1 MGGLL
6 FLWWL
11 SIGMAA
17 VALGWMVALIVA
29 RLLRDRAEARRIHDR
44 RRVQQAF
51 LEIMA
56 GSGDAIGPVREIAR
70 RARLT
75 AEALLDVLA
84 LVRGAE
90 RERLISALA
99 AFGIDDRFRRRL
111 TLGSA
116 AGRIA
121 AAEAL
126 SIFPDER
133 NRIALRE
140 ALGSARSAG
149 LRVALMNSLID
160 LNAPVELREVIGDL
174 GRRRGAESLLYV
186 PLISR
191 LVRDDPEGALR
202 LFADPT
208 LAPQGRVV
216 LAEALG
222 RAGDYRAIEP
232 LALTAGAPDVELRI
246 ASFRGLG
253 ALGHPAAEAAVVAGL
268 GDPEWMVRSASCE
281 AAGRIGLRSTIPLL
295 AAHLGDSV
303 WWVRFRAGEALA
315 ALGAAG
321 RDELRIAAAT
331 GGPLAQRTASMV
343 LAERGLTAETAG

>member
-1 MGGLL
+1 MGLM
-6 FLWWL
+6 FLWWT
-11 SIGMAA
+11 SIVMAA
-17 VALGWMVALIVA
+17 AALAWMVALIVA
-29 RLLRDRAEARRIHDR
+29 RLLRDRREARRAEDR

-51 LEIMA
+51 LDVMA
-56 GSGDAIGPVREIAR
+56 GSGDAIGPVRGIAR

-99 AFGIDDRFRRRL
+99 GFGIDDRFRWRL
-111 TLGSA
+111 TRGSE

-133 NRIALRE
+133 NRVALRE
-140 ALGSARSAG
+140 ALGRARTAG
-149 LRVALMNSLID
+149 LRVALMRSLID
-160 LNAPVELREVIGDL
+160 LGAPVDLREVVGDL
-174 GRRRGAESLLYV
+174 GRRRGAESLLYL
-186 PLISR
+186 PLIAR
-191 LVRDDPEGALR
+191 LVGDDPEAALR
-202 LFADPT
+202 LFADADLPG
-208 LAPQGRVV
+208 QGRVV

-222 RAGDYRAIEP
+222 RSGDFRAIEP
-232 LALTAGAPDVELRI
+232 LALTAFAPDVELRI
-246 ASFRGLG
+246 ASIRGLA
-253 ALGHPAAEAAVVAGL
+253 ALGHPAAEASVTAGL
-268 GDPEWMVRSASCE
+268 SDPAWTVRSAACE

-295 AAHLGDSV
+295 SEHLGDPV

-315 ALGAAG
+315 ALGATG
-321 RDELRIAAAT
+321 RDELRSAAVA

-343 LAERGLTAETAG
+343 LAERGLSAEAG